1 MKQLNFGKI
10 KTKLPLPNLL
20 DMQKQ
25 SFIDFLQLD
34 VAPNK
39 RELRGLQAAFED
51 VFPIEAPDGS
61 MKLEFLKY
69 DLGTPKYATP
79 MEAAVQDGTYSAP
92 LKAWFRLYIKQKN
105 GTIKEVKESGN
116 KDGGDITLC
125 DLPLMTDAG
134 CFVLTAPNVLLSASY
149 TVLRVLF
156 LKKTKKKHNLLW
168 VKNFMS
174 QELFLTE
181 AHG

>member
-34 VAPNK
+34 VAPTK

-61 MKLEFLKY
+61 MKLEFIKY
-69 DLGTPKYATP
+69 ELDFDNLKYATP
-79 MEAAVQDGTYSAP
+79 MEAAIQDGTYSAP
-92 LKAWFRLYIKQKN
+92 LKAWVRLDIKQKN
-105 GTIKEVKESGN
+105 GTLKEAKE
-116 KDGGDITLC
+116 
-125 DLPLMTDAG
+125 
-134 CFVLTAPNVLLSASY
+134 
-149 TVLRVLF
+149 
-156 LKKTKKKHNLLW
+156 
-168 VKNFMS
+168 
-174 QELFLTE
+174 E
-181 AHG
+181 A